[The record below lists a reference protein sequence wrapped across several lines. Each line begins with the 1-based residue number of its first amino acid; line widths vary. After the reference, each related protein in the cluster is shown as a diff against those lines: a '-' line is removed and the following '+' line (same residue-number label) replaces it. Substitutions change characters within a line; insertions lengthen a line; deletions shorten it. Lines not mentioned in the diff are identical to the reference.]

1 VTYKWLFRHAK
12 GKKNYFLSNNGHGHY
27 VCTFKLKNNLFQ
39 LTLLI
44 STPGKASWADEYEDE
59 EG

>member
-1 VTYKWLFRHAK
+1 MQKE
-12 GKKNYFLSNNGHGHY
+12 KKNYFLSNNGHGHY

>member
-1 VTYKWLFRHAK
+1 MYVH
-12 GKKNYFLSNNGHGHY
+12 LSSKI
-27 VCTFKLKNNLFQ
+27 FFFQ

-44 STPGKASWADEYEDE
+44 STPGKSSWADEYEDE